1 MPGLRGCIYFTLF
14 FIVVL
19 YDIFMPLFVPCY
31 YHVCILILICQ
42 FWKVV
47 EHWHTIS
54 QAKCQVIPSL

>member
-14 FIVVL
+14 YIFVL
-19 YDIFMPLFVPCY
+19 YDIFMPLFVPSY
-31 YHVCILILICQ
+31 YHVCILICQ